1 MDIKPLDTISFDQL
15 YNAFSAAF
23 ADYEIQL
30 SYEQLNTML
39 QRRGFEPKLSFGA
52 FDNGELVSFT
62 CNGFGQ
68 YNGLRTVYDTGT
80 GTLKEYRGQGLAG
93 KIFEYSVSFLREAE
107 VKQYLLEVLKH
118 NEAAVS
124 VYRKQGFK
132 VSREFSYFTETKETI
147 INTTQNKMCNI
158 RIEKSDLQ
166 TVKHFSSWFDFQ
178 PSWQNSYES
187 IHRQRQGFV
196 VNAAIADSIPVGYC
210 ILEAISGDI
219 AQIAVNPEYRRRGI
233 ASALLAATLKECT
246 GTGVKLINTDNQ
258 FPTINE
264 WANSVGLVK
273 RGEQFEMI
281 LEL

>member
-1 MDIKPLDTISFDQL
+1 MEIKPLNTISFDQL

-52 FDNGELVSFT
+52 FDNGQLVSFT
-62 CNGFGQ
+62 CNGFGL

-80 GTLKEYRGQGLAG
+80 GTLKEHRGQGLAG

-132 VSREFSYFTETKETI
+132 VSREFSYFTQTKETI
-147 INTTQNKMCNI
+147 ISKTQSNTHNI
-158 RIEKSDLQ
+158 RIEKCDLQ
-166 TVKHFSSWFDFQ
+166 TVKPFSSWFDFQ
-178 PSWQNSYES
+178 PSWQNSFES
-187 IHRQRQGFV
+187 IHRQPQGFV
-196 VNAAIADSIPVGYC
+196 VNAAIVDNIPVGYC

-219 AQIAVNPEYRRRGI
+219 TQIAVNPAYRRRGV
-233 ASALLAATLKECT
+233 ASSLIAATLQECT

-258 FPTINE
+258 IPAISE
-264 WANSVGLVK
+264 WTNSVGLVK